1 MLRSPTSFKDE
12 SSRTRAPSGACGN
25 PETSVGRSRPA
36 GDAQPEPHSPAHR
49 RQPRALQSGL
59 RRAAAAPSDLGPA
72 DQLPDRAAPHR
83 ARAPDPVAIAQRCRY
98 RCAARGSKRLVDPA
112 DPAPRCL
119 TPQPGRVPMRQRA
132 SALMIA
138 GIAAVFGF
146 VGVSHTP
153 SAQTQVNQPR
163 AYNPYPP
170 GILPTDLDEEM
181 ARVRREVQ
189 FIFNEALNES
199 SSMKRLTNGE
209 RCRIRL

>member
-1 MLRSPTSFKDE
+1 M
-12 SSRTRAPSGACGN
+12 
-25 PETSVGRSRPA
+25 
-36 GDAQPEPHSPAHR
+36 
-49 RQPRALQSGL
+49 
-59 RRAAAAPSDLGPA
+59 
-72 DQLPDRAAPHR
+72 
-83 ARAPDPVAIAQRCRY
+83 
-98 RCAARGSKRLVDPA
+98 
-112 DPAPRCL
+112 
-119 TPQPGRVPMRQRA
+119 
-132 SALMIA
+132 
-138 GIAAVFGF
+138 FGF

-209 RCRIRL
+209 RCRIRLWQVIHPRCGAAGIRRSIYSAS